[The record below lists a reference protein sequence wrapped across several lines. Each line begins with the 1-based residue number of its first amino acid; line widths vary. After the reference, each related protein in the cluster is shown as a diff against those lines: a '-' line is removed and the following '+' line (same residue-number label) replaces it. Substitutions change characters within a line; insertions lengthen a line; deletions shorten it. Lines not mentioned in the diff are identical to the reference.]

1 MALILPMMRSVSR
14 RAVLGGLL
22 AGAAV
27 VPAMASAPLTS
38 VRPLPRGMLPPPPA
52 PPSVETLVEAARLGG
67 QVTFAVADMSDGALV
82 ESREP
87 LLAQPPASVAKALT
101 ALYALDLLGPGYRFP
116 TQVIATGPI
125 VNGRVDGDIVLA
137 GGGDPTLDTDRLG
150 DLVAA
155 MKAAGVREAT
165 GRFRTWGGVLPAI
178 AEIDDDQPPQVGY
191 NPAISGLNLNYNRV
205 HFEWKRGADGYAIS
219 MEARGERFSPRVTI
233 ARMSIATEQGPVYT
247 YSEAEG
253 VDRWSVARRALGD
266 DGSRW
271 LPVRRPEAYAG
282 EVFLS
287 LARSF
292 GIELRPG
299 DPLGSPP
306 QGTVVAELQSDELR
320 VMMRDMLR
328 WSTNL
333 TAEVAGLTASTVIGP
348 QPYSLAGS
356 AARMNTWAAARFG
369 ASRPALIDHSGLGY
383 GSGIT
388 AADMVRLL
396 TASERDMGLSAILR
410 DFPVTAADRDRSP
423 VAGVSVA
430 AKTGTLNF
438 VSALAGYA
446 RTGTGRDMAFA
457 IFTADT
463 ARRDSV
469 PIEEREQARGAREWA
484 RRSRR
489 LQQDLILRWAN
500 VHGA

>member
-1 MALILPMMRSVSR
+1 MMRSVSR

-22 AGAAV
+22 AGAAAA
-27 VPAMASAPLTS
+27 PAYASAPLTS
-38 VRPLPRGMLPPPPA
+38 IRPLPRGMLPPPPA
-52 PPSVETLVEAARLGG
+52 PPTAEALVGAARLGG
-67 QVTFAVADMSDGALV
+67 QVTFAVADMASGETV
-82 ESREP
+82 ETLEP

-101 ALYALDLLGPGYRFP
+101 ALYALDVLGPGYRFP
-116 TQVIATGPI
+116 TRVIATGPI
-125 VNGRVDGDIVLA
+125 VNGRVEGDVVLA

-178 AEIDDDQPPQVGY
+178 TEIDADQPPQVGY
-191 NPAISGLNLNYNRV
+191 NPSVSGLNLNYNRV
-205 HFEWKRGADGYAIS
+205 HFEWKRGADGYEVT
-219 MEARGERFSPRVTI
+219 MEARGERYSPRVGI

-247 YSEAEG
+247 YSQAEG
-253 VDRWSVARRALGD
+253 IDRWSVARRALGG

-271 LPVRRPEAYAG
+271 LPVRRPEAYTG

-292 GIELRPG
+292 GIALEPG
-299 DPLGSPP
+299 DPLRTPP
-306 QGTVVAELQSDELR
+306 EGTTVAEIESDELR

-333 TAEVAGLTASTVIGP
+333 TAEVAGLTASSVIGA
-348 QPYSLAGS
+348 QPESLAGS
-356 AARMNTWAAARFG
+356 AARMNMWAVARFG
-369 ASRPALIDHSGLGY
+369 ASQPALIDHSGLGY
-383 GSGIT
+383 GSGISAT
-388 AADMVRLL
+388 DMVRVLS
-396 TASERDMGLSAILR
+396 ASERDMGLSAILR
-410 DFPVTAADRDRSP
+410 DFPVTVADSDRSP

-446 RTGTGRDMAFA
+446 RTGAGRDMAFA

-469 PIEEREQARGAREWA
+469 PVEEREQAPGAREWA

>member
-1 MALILPMMRSVSR
+1 
-14 RAVLGGLL
+14 
-22 AGAAV
+22 
-27 VPAMASAPLTS
+27 
-38 VRPLPRGMLPPPPA
+38 MLPPPPA

-67 QVTFAVADMSDGALV
+67 QVTFAVADSADGAMV
-82 ESREP
+82 ETREP

-101 ALYALDLLGPGYRFP
+101 ALYALDILGPSYRFP
-116 TQVIATGPI
+116 TRVIATGPI
-125 VNGRVDGDIVLA
+125 VNGRVEGDIVLA

-155 MKAAGVREAT
+155 MKAAGVREAS
-165 GRFRTWGGVLPAI
+165 GSFRTWGGVLPAI
-178 AEIDDDQPPQVGY
+178 DEIDAEQPPQVGY

-205 HFEWKRGADGYAIS
+205 YFQWTRGAEGYAVT
-219 MEARGERFSPRVTI
+219 MEARGERFSPRVGI
-233 ARMSIATEQGPVYT
+233 ARMSIAAEQGPVYV
-247 YSEAEG
+247 YSQAEG
-253 VDRWSVARRALGD
+253 IDRWSVARRALGG

-292 GIELRPG
+292 GIALEPG
-299 DPLGSPP
+299 EALQAPP

-333 TAEVAGLTASTVIGP
+333 TAEVAGLTASSAIGP
-348 QPYSLAGS
+348 QPYSLSGS

-369 ASRPALIDHSGLGY
+369 ASQPALIDHSGLGY

-388 AADMVRLL
+388 AADMVRVLA
-396 TASERDMGLSAILR
+396 ASRRDMDLGAILR
-410 DFPVTAADRDRSP
+410 DFPVTAVDNDRAP

-446 RTGTGRDMAFA
+446 RTGSGRDMAFA

-463 ARRDSV
+463 ARRDAV
-469 PIEEREQARGAREWA
+469 PVEEREQAQGARDWA

-500 VHGA
+500 MHGA